1 EYEQIWSRLGS
12 RSIEELIELLLMSDP
27 ASLATLDVLTKL
39 VSAVWHVDANLA
51 CMAICGAVNLSLERG
66 NSDGSCYHYV
76 SLGHI
81 AGPRFGDYAAGFQFG
96 RLGYQLVEQRQLKR
110 FQARTYKD
118 FGAHVI
124 PWTRHIRTGRDI
136 LRRALEIANQ
146 SGDLTFAA
154 YSYASLN
161 SNFLAAGDPLPEVQ
175 RQAEIGLAFARKVRF
190 QFVIDLA
197 SAQLGLVRTLRGQ
210 TRRFG
215 SFDDREFDEREIER
229 RFSDNPNL
237 VLAETCYWVRKLQAR
252 FFAGDYAAAVDASSR
267 AQRLPWT
274 SVAHFEETPEHHF
287 YGALSRAACCGSAAT
302 DQRARH
308 LEALAAHHRQLQI
321 CAENCPENFENRAAL
336 VGAEIARL
344 EGREID
350 AERLY
355 EQAIRSARANGFIHH
370 EALAYELAARFYA
383 ARGHEEIARLYLGN
397 ARDGYLRWGA
407 DAKVLQLDERYP
419 YLRDRGP
426 LRDSTSTIG
435 TAVEQLDLA
444 TVIKVSQA
452 ISSEIVVERLI
463 DTLMRTAVEQAGAE
477 RGLLLLRRSAEQ
489 RIEAEATT
497 SYD

>member
-1 EYEQIWSRLGS
+1 MRVPDGRPCRSGRAPGGAFRARRKYRRTGDCRGPAHRSVYTTLGQTSRAVAVGLDYLRRHLGIDWSPHPTEEEVRREYARIWSQLGS
-12 RSIEELIELLLMSDP
+12 RTIEELIELPLMSDP

-39 VSAVWHVDANLA
+39 VSAVWHTDANLA

-81 AGPRFGDYAAGFQFG
+81 AGPRFGDYAAGFRFG
-96 RLGYQLVEQRQLKR
+96 RLGYQLVEKRELKR

-124 PWTRHIRTGRDI
+124 PWTRHVRTGRDT

-161 SNFLAAGDPLPEVQ
+161 SNLLAAGDPLVEVQ
-175 RQAEIGLAFARKVRF
+175 RQVEIGLAFAQKVRF
-190 QFVIDLA
+190 QFVIDLVG
-197 SAQLGLVRTLRGQ
+197 AQLGLVRTLRGL
-210 TRRFG
+210 TRKFG
-215 SFDDREFDEREIER
+215 SFDDCGFDELEVER

-237 VLAETCYWVRKLQAR
+237 ILAETCYWVRKLQAR

-267 AQRLPWT
+267 ARRLPWT
-274 SVAHFEETPEHHF
+274 FVAHFEETPEHHF
-287 YGALSRAACCGSAAT
+287 YGALSRAACCGSAAA
-302 DQRARH
+302 DQRVRH

-321 CAENCPENFENRAAL
+321 YAENCPENFENRAAL

-355 EQAIRSARANGFIHH
+355 EQAIQLGARQ
-370 EALAYELAARFYA
+370 
-383 ARGHEEIARLYLGN
+383 RLHS
-397 ARDGYLRWGA
+397 
-407 DAKVLQLDERYP
+407 P
-419 YLRDRGP
+419 
-426 LRDSTSTIG
+426 
-435 TAVEQLDLA
+435 
-444 TVIKVSQA
+444 
-452 ISSEIVVERLI
+452 
-463 DTLMRTAVEQAGAE
+463 
-477 RGLLLLRRSAEQ
+477 
-489 RIEAEATT
+489 
-497 SYD
+497 